1 MTQVIYFKQKVIG
14 VINART
20 NLWCG
25 VTVKLC
31 SHLVYNEWSNLVR
44 SNAALG
50 RLVQGQL
57 PLRRHCHDTFDLTP
71 NGKVRD
77 IDVVEVDILQVDH
90 STQSTLQKRRCF
102 GKSTS
107 RVLTFWPDPVHT
119 GGSQHFLKARIAF
132 VFLRSR
138 TSTKPS

>member
-25 VTVKLC
+25 VAVKLW

-90 STQSTLQKRRCF
+90 STVNLAEESMF

-132 VFLRSR
+132 VFLGSR
-138 TSTKPS
+138 TSTKSR